1 MSPTPSRHAGGSGWE
16 ALGQPAFRR
25 LWSAQFVSNVGSW
38 MQTVAAQWIML
49 SLTTSAVLIGA
60 ISAAG
65 SLPVLLFAI
74 PAGAL
79 GDLVD
84 RKRLIMIGQL
94 VMLVAAALLAVLSA
108 VGGLTPWVLI
118 TLLFV
123 IGVGGAFGA
132 P

>member
-84 RKRLIMIGQL
+84 RRRLIVVTQV
-94 VMLVAAALLAVLSA
+94 VMLAAAAGLAVLAAVSA
-108 VGGLTPWVLI
+108 LTPALI
-118 TLLFV
+118 LVLLFV
-123 IGVGGAFGA
+123 IGSGTAA
-132 P
+132 S